1 MAEPFIGEIR
11 AFSFKFAP
19 SGWAMCQGQMLQ
31 VQQNQALF
39 MILGNTFGGDGINTF
54 ALPNMQGLTP
64 IHPAPATFTPIGQI
78 GGEEFHTLTVS
89 EIPSHTHELTGGSD
103 ANANAAAGNLWG
115 TPSEMIHATPYS
127 NTSNATMRADALA
140 TSGSSQGH
148 ENRQPYTVVNYC
160 IALQGIYPPKN

>member
-11 AFSFKFAP
+11 AFSFNFAP

-39 MILGNTFGGDGINTF
+39 TILGNKFGGDGVKTF

-64 IHPAPATFTPIGQI
+64 IHPAPQTFTPVGTV
-78 GGEEFHTLTVS
+78 GGEELHTLTLS
-89 EIPSHTHELTGGSD
+89 EIPSHTHELTGGS
-103 ANANAAAGNLWG
+103 NATTNAASGSLWG
-115 TPSEMIHATPYS
+115 TPADSLQATPYS
-127 NTSNATMRADALA
+127 DKSNATMNVNALA
-140 TSGSSQGH
+140 ASGGSQGH
-148 ENRQPYTVVNYC
+148 ENRQPYAVVNYC